1 MTLALFLSVALAKD
15 CPPDKKHCG
24 SKGSK
29 SAPVVHVFN
38 VDVLNIEKK
47 TVTLEQ
53 GEERFLCKADPE
65 EFELLEEDLKLSS
78 SEASPDRDTW
88 SFTYSFPGDREIL
101 SVSLWGCKR
110 LH

>member
-1 MTLALFLSVALAKD
+1 MTLALFLSASLAKD
-15 CPPDKKHCG
+15 CPPKDKRCA
-24 SKGSK
+24 SKN
-29 SAPVVHVFN
+29 APVVYVFN

-88 SFTYSFPGDREIL
+88 SFTYSFPGDREVL